1 MNPTLATILGVIGAV
16 ISIVSISFVVITFF
30 INRKKDNADE
40 IDKQNKEMNDISKS
54 LLGLDLKLTQVF
66 NTTNET
72 RNDIKSMSNEIS
84 EHGKQIALMQRDIDN
99 LKETKADK

>member
-1 MNPTLATILGVIGAV
+1 MNPTLATILGVVGAI
-16 ISIVSISFVVITFF
+16 ISIVSITFVVITFV
-30 INRKKDNADE
+30 INRKKDNAGE

-66 NTTNET
+66 NTTTET
-72 RNDIKSMSNEIS
+72 RADVKALSNEIS
-84 EHGKQIALMQRDIDN
+84 EHSTQIALMQKDITM